1 MKPRILKS
9 EQDYEEALT
18 HLDTLMDQTDSIQ
31 QQEDIAL
38 FTKLIQ
44 DYEEQHFP
52 IKLPDPIETIKFA
65 LDQQGLTRKDLIPLI
80 GTKSKVSEVLNR
92 KRPLSLSMIR
102 ALHAELGI
110 PAEILLQD
118 PLMHTVEAK
127 RFDYRDFPFSEMC
140 AKEYFPG
147 YASVRLAKEKS
158 EELLENLFSVFNEHS
173 PQVVYCRRQRNGGKE
188 LAQSALLAWQA
199 HILHK
204 LEPFE
209 HPEASPVSL
218 DDAFYEQLL
227 MLSSYSRGPLLVGDL
242 LATRNIQFVIEPHLT
257 KTYLDGAAFLSPRGY
272 PVIAMTLRYDRADN
286 FWFTLMHELAH
297 VVLHLGDDRTKS
309 FFDDTNGISTGD
321 CTEIER
327 QADAFAQSKLIPESS
342 VRHEEFKD
350 PSCWTE
356 ARIIAEAKRLNRSP
370 AVLTGRLRWESGDYT
385 LFTNLLGKVEGL
397 S

>member
-1 MKPRILKS
+1 MKPKILKS
-9 EQDYEEALT
+9 EQDYEEALK
-18 HLDTLMDQTDSIQ
+18 HLETLMDQPDSSQ

-38 FTKLIQ
+38 FTKLIG

-52 IKLPDPIETIKFA
+52 IKLPDPIEAIKFA
-65 LDQQGLTRKDLIPLI
+65 LDQQGLTRKDLIPLL
-80 GTKSKVSEVLNR
+80 GSKSKVSEVLNH
-92 KRPLSLSMIR
+92 KRPLSISMIR
-102 ALHAELGI
+102 ALHAQLGI

-118 PLMHTVEAK
+118 PLMHTVDAK

-158 EELLENLFSVFNEHS
+158 EELLSSLFSVFNERY
-173 PQVVYCRRQRNGGKE
+173 PQVIYCRQRNGGKE
-188 LAQSALLAWQA
+188 VAQGALLAWQA

-204 LEPFE
+204 LEAGE
-209 HPEASPVSL
+209 YPEASPQPL

-227 MLSSYSRGPLLVGDL
+227 TLSSYTRGPLLVGDL
-242 LATRNIQFVIEPHLT
+242 LATRNIHFIIEPHLT
-257 KTYLDGAAFLSPRGY
+257 KTYLDGATFLSSKGY
-272 PVIAMTLRYDRADN
+272 PIIAMTLRYDRADN

-297 VVLHLGDDRTKS
+297 VALHLGEDRTKS
-309 FFDDTNGISTGD
+309 FFDDTSSRSSGER
-321 CTEIER
+321 TEIEA

-356 ARIIAEAKRLNRSP
+356 ARIITEAKRLNRSP
-370 AVLTGRLRWESGDYT
+370 AVLAGRLRWESGDYT

>member
-1 MKPRILKS
+1 MKPKILKS
-9 EQDYEEALT
+9 EQDYEEALE
-18 HLDTLMDQTDSIQ
+18 HLEILMDQPDSSQ

-38 FTKLIQ
+38 FTKLIR

-65 LDQQGLTRKDLIPLI
+65 LDQQGLTRKDLIPLL
-80 GTKSKVSEVLNR
+80 GSKSKVSEVLNH

-158 EELLENLFSVFNEHS
+158 EELLENLFSVFNERC
-173 PQVVYCRRQRNGGKE
+173 PQVVYCRQRNGGKE
-188 LAQSALLAWQA
+188 AEQGALLAWQA

-204 LEPFE
+204 MEASE
-209 HPEASPVSL
+209 HPETSPQPL

-227 MLSSYSRGPLLVGDL
+227 TLSSYTRGPLLVGDL
-242 LATRNIQFVIEPHLT
+242 LATRNIHFIIEPHLT
-257 KTYLDGAAFLSPRGY
+257 KTYLDGAAFLSSQGY
-272 PVIAMTLRYDRADN
+272 PIIAMTLRYDRADN

-297 VVLHLGDDRTKS
+297 VALHLGEDRTKS
-309 FFDDTNGISTGD
+309 FFDDTSGRSSGVR
-321 CTEIER
+321 TEIEQ

-342 VRHEEFKD
+342 VLHEDFKD
-350 PSCWTE
+350 PSYWTE
-356 ARIIAEAKRLNRSP
+356 ARIITEAKRLNRSP
-370 AVLTGRLRWESGDYT
+370 AVLAGRLRWESGDYT

>member
-1 MKPRILKS
+1 MKPRILNS

-18 HLDTLMDQTDSIQ
+18 HLETLMDQPDSDQ

-38 FTKLIQ
+38 FTHLIQ
-44 DYEEQHFP
+44 DYEEQHYP
-52 IKLPDPIETIKFA
+52 IQLPDPIETIKFA
-65 LDQQGLTRKDLIPLI
+65 LNQQGLTRKDLIPLL
-80 GTKSKVSEVLNR
+80 GSKSKVSEVLNR

-127 RFDYRDFPFSEMC
+127 RFDYHDFPFAEMC
-140 AKEYFPG
+140 VKDYFPG

-158 EELLENLFSVFNEHS
+158 EELLEKLFSVFNERS

-209 HPEASPVSL
+209 YPEASPLPL

-227 MLSSYSRGPLLVGDL
+227 ALSSYSRGPLLVGDL
-242 LATRNIQFVIEPHLT
+242 LATRNIHFVIEPHLT
-257 KTYLDGAAFLSPRGY
+257 KTYLDGAAFLSPQGY

-297 VVLHLGDDRTKS
+297 VVLHLGGDRTKS
-309 FFDDTNGISTGD
+309 FFDDTNGIPL
-321 CTEIER
+321 EIVPR
-327 QADAFAQSKLIPESS
+327 SSGRPMHSPRASSSLNPLHFTKTSRTQAVGL
-342 VRHEEFKD
+342 
-350 PSCWTE
+350 
-356 ARIIAEAKRLNRSP
+356 KR
-370 AVLTGRLRWESGDYT
+370 A
-385 LFTNLLGKVEGL
+385 
-397 S
+397 